1 MNLKKK
7 REVKTT
13 TASIKRNIEKY
24 CNDTRSLVTRHRWS
38 ESKLKIKGGGGGRNI
53 RGTRRAEWSRWNVE
67 RIDVN
72 PSRNRLAALVGGCEY
87 FACTTYGEKRDGMS
101 ECAAAWRAYS
111 GWNVPRVLRIRK
123 QASIE
128 VLGIV
133 CATPTDRWLRYCVI
147 PPRLASR
154 YIPAH

>member
-1 MNLKKK
+1 MYRIKKK
-7 REVKTT
+7 KYRKILQRYTISRNETSPKRVQVKNKRRREG
-13 TASIKRNIEKY
+13 
-24 CNDTRSLVTRHRWS
+24 RS
-38 ESKLKIKGGGGGRNI
+38 I
-53 RGTRRAEWSRWNVE
+53 RGTGTRPPEWSRWNVE

-87 FACTTYGEKRDGMS
+87 FACTTHGEKRDGMS